1 VKHHVDGISPA
12 DFTGTLV
19 VEGFLTMWD
28 QAEQKGSTFASCVA
42 AMAASP
48 DVADAMRQFV
58 HERVWSVNPRRE
70 GEDEDLWQ
78 RRTALVSSQLMG
90 LAFTRY
96 LLRVPPIS
104 TASPAEVARWVGPT
118 LDRYVNE
125 PLD

>member
-1 VKHHVDGISPA
+1 
-12 DFTGTLV
+12 
-19 VEGFLTMWD
+19 
-28 QAEQKGSTFASCVA
+28 
-42 AMAASP
+42 
-48 DVADAMRQFV
+48 
-58 HERVWSVNPRRE
+58 
-70 GEDEDLWQ
+70 
-78 RRTALVSSQLMG
+78 MG